1 MFTYF
6 RINKA
11 IELMSDENAEY
22 SLTQLALEVG
32 FGSLQHFSK
41 VFKNTMNISPTKF
54 FRTRPF
60 DVPFIRSRNPNFH
73 ATISLFSDSNIYRR

>member
-41 VFKNTMNISPTKF
+41 VFKNTMNISLTK
-54 FRTRPF
+54 
-60 DVPFIRSRNPNFH
+60 
-73 ATISLFSDSNIYRR
+73 LFSHPPLCRFVYPLKKPKFPCNNFSFS

>member
-22 SLTQLALEVG
+22 SLTRLAREVG

-41 VFKNTMNISPTKF
+41 MFKNTMNISPTNF
-54 FRTRPF
+54 FSHP
-60 DVPFIRSRNPNFH
+60 PI
-73 ATISLFSDSNIYRR
+73 